1 MVNGGFEDENICT
14 EFHVN
19 CAPEGWISTAD
30 TYNNFFKIPGL
41 AHRGQHCVAVEAG
54 NSKKQFMR
62 TYIRTQLLCSLRKG
76 NKYRIEF
83 YTKSRHAIL
92 DSVGVFFTSY
102 DFLFE
107 KQVRYR
113 MVPSVYL
120 ADAIVRPAKGDTNW
134 QKISIDYIAT
144 GQEVYLTLGN
154 FSKRDITGATGIPQ
168 ENNFF
173 VFFDDVSLTPKDHH
187 EKLCDDWQKIK
198 EDIYSFDARHQFLD
212 VYVKTHIRNPPPLA
226 EAGKTIIQA
235 IDTLVLPDIFFE
247 VDESELRRRSFWVL
261 DSLCNALS
269 AKRIDSLV
277 IEGHTD
283 NTGAKVH
290 NAKLSQD
297 RALAVA
303 DYVGQKLILR
313 PQSTVTRGWGSKR
326 PVADNRTMAGRQLNR
341 RVELFIYIRH

>member
-83 YTKSRHAIL
+83 YAKSRYAIL
-92 DSVGVFFTSY
+92 DSVGIFFTSY

-107 KQVRYR
+107 KQVHYR
-113 MVPSVYL
+113 IVPSVYL

-134 QKISIDYIAT
+134 QKISIEYTAT
-144 GQEVYLTLGN
+144 GKEIYLTLGN
-154 FSKRDITGATGIPQ
+154 FSKRDITGATGIPL

-173 VFFDDVSLTPKDHH
+173 VFFDDISLIPKDHN
-187 EKLCDDWQKIK
+187 EKLCDGWQKTK

-212 VYVKTHIRNPPPLA
+212 LYVKTHIKNPPLPT
-226 EAGKTIIQA
+226 ETDKTVIQT
-235 IDTLVLPDIFFE
+235 IDTLILPDIFFE
-247 VDESELRRRSFWVL
+247 VDESELRRRSFWLL

-269 AKRIDSLV
+269 GKRIDSLV

-283 NTGAKVH
+283 NTGLKAH
-290 NAKLSQD
+290 NERLSQ
-297 RALAVA
+297 
-303 DYVGQKLILR
+303 
-313 PQSTVTRGWGSKR
+313 
-326 PVADNRTMAGRQLNR
+326 
-341 RVELFIYIRH
+341 E